1 MKFLDLSGLL
11 VLSAV
16 EAKPQGRTRVGWKKR
31 PVRFSKPD
39 RSFHYICCMVAMY
52 FLFISGGEIFFIMFI
67 VVMVFGADKIPGI
80 AKGLGKGMRQLKD
93 ATEDI
98 KQEIQKS
105 ADKQGIDTSFV
116 TDIKKDIDDVKD
128 NLTSGIGTD
137 IKKEVDQVKKK
148 VEDISGTVKRS

>member
-1 MKFLDLSGLL
+1 M
-11 VLSAV
+11 
-16 EAKPQGRTRVGWKKR
+16 
-31 PVRFSKPD
+31 
-39 RSFHYICCMVAMY
+39 MY
-52 FLFISGGEIFFIMFI
+52 SLFISGAEIFFIMFI

-116 TDIKKDIDDVKD
+116 KDIKKDIDDMKKD
-128 NLTSGIGTD
+128 IDSGLAKD
-137 IKKEVDQVKKK
+137 VKKQ
-148 VEDISGTVKRS
+148 ISDVGKNISDVTGSIKRK